1 MSSADALSALRAL
14 LALPAYFAI
23 AAGAWG
29 AAAGIFVV
37 AVASDGLDGPLARS
51 RGTARPRG
59 ALLDHGADALFVAIA
74 LAAHTH
80 HGSVPVLLPVLVLL
94 AFAQYVWDSGAHR
107 GGELR
112 GNTIGRINGI
122 AYYALAGALIAAE
135 GWIPSALDILAGVSL
150 GLIGTTAFSMS
161 QRLRLRRRT

>member
-1 MSSADALSALRAL
+1 M
-14 LALPAYFAI
+14 LAIPAYLAI
-23 AAGAWG
+23 AAGSWP
-29 AAAGIFVV
+29 AAAGMFAL
-37 AVASDGLDGPLARS
+37 AVASDLLDGPLARA

-59 ALLDHGADALFVAIA
+59 ALLDHGADATFVAA
-74 LAAHTH
+74 CLAAHAQH
-80 HGSVPVLLPVLVLL
+80 AGVSLLLPILILL

-122 AYYALAGALIAAE
+122 AYYALSGALIAAQ
-135 GWIPSALDILAGVSL
+135 GWIPAALDVLGGVGL

-161 QRLRLRRRT
+161 QRARLRRLQ